1 MKKIIIF
8 LAIIIVLFAALF
20 AVTKMQEDKKL
31 KADNNPYGTKD
42 LKSSTIDQ
50 LDDPNYQN
58 IILPDQLK
66 KKLETDDNVTVYF
79 YSPECSHCK
88 ATTPVVAPLAENM
101 GIDLVQYN
109 LLEFQEGFN
118 EYQIEYTPTIVHYK
132 NGVEEERI
140 VGSHD
145 ENTFRDW
152 FEENDIN

>member
-66 KKLETDDNVTVYF
+66 KKLKTDDSVTVYF
-79 YSPECSHCK
+79 YSPECSHCQ

-132 NGVEEERI
+132 NGVEEDRI
-140 VGSHD
+140 VGSND
-145 ENTFRDW
+145 EDTFRDW
-152 FEENDIN
+152 FEKNDIN